1 MIHAKVFTNYGFGV
15 FRWEPCIVIGFA
27 NRVKAHK
34 GGKNESKSKPKK
46 EYLVKTSNQE
56 KYVKDY

>member
-15 FRWEPCIVIGFA
+15 FRWEPCFVIGFA

-34 GGKNESKSKPKK
+34 GGKNESKSKPNK
-46 EYLVKTSNQE
+46 EYFVKTPNQ
-56 KYVKDY
+56 